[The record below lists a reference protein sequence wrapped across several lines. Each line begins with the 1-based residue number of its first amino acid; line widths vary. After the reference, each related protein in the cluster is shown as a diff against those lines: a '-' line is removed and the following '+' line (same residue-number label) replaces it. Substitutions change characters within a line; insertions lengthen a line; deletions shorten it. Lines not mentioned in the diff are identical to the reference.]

1 MSVAIKNIH
10 GQYWTGKC
18 WGVREA
24 AAQYNADDS
33 LPEIEGLE
41 LWEGWGGEA
50 YYYPAETGETWAD
63 PFAAIEGVRGA

>member
-1 MSVAIKNIH
+1 MPVTIKNVH
-10 GQYWTGKC
+10 GQYWTGTC

-24 AAQYNADDS
+24 ATVFGDNDP

-50 YYYPAETGETWAD
+50 YYYPVQTDETWED
-63 PFAAIEGVRGA
+63 PFASLEGTRGA